1 MSLSISLL
9 PELDLAFG
17 SRRKCLERL
26 PDDECADQPHAQSMK
41 LGQRANHV
49 AQMPVWGATTIRTT
63 ELDVA
68 LPLNGRSRR
77 RRPSYWPFLTK
88 QRRVMGRRWRA
99 CRMKTG

>member
-9 PELDLAFG
+9 PELDRAFG

-68 LPLNGRSRR
+68 LPFE
-77 RRPSYWPFLTK
+77 RPKPETTTELLAIFDQT
-88 QRRVMGRRWRA
+88 A
-99 CRMKTG
+99 